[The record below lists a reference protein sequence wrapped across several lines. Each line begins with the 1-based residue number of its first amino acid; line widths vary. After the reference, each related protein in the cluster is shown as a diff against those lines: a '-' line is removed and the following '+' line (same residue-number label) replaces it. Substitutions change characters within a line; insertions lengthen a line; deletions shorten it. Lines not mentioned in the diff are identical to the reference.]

1 MSNIA
6 EEDPDE
12 GWQKQKKAVRQRSF
26 SKLRAF
32 ISNALVNRQSL
43 LFIFNS
49 AFAVYKL
56 VKFIIQLF

>member
-1 MSNIA
+1 MTNIVQ
-6 EEDPDE
+6 EDPDE
-12 GWQKQKKAVRQRSF
+12 GWQKQKRAVRQRSF

-43 LFIFNS
+43 LFVINS
-49 AFAVYKL
+49 AFAAYKL